1 MAITTILAPD
11 GSEIYIQY
19 DVEENDELRAVG
31 AQDPIAALAERT
43 ERFKKSLVTTINGY
57 SQILLDSVQ
66 QGVNGLTKPNKVT
79 LEFGLQMGGEAGIP
93 LVAKGTSQANVKVTL
108 EWNLSNNKQNYSNS

>member
-1 MAITTILAPD
+1 MAITKILAPD

-19 DVEENDELRAVG
+19 DVEESTQLQAVG
-31 AQDPIAALAERT
+31 APDPIEDIAKRT
-43 ERFKKSLVTTINGY
+43 ERFKESLVTTINGY

-93 LVAKGTSQANVKVTL
+93 LVAKGTAQANVKVTI
-108 EWNLSNNKQNYSNS
+108 EWNLSNNKQNSSNS

>member
-1 MAITTILAPD
+1 MAITKILAPN

-19 DVEENDELRAVG
+19 DVEESTQLRARG
-31 AQDPIAALAERT
+31 ANPIGDIATRT
-43 ERFKKSLVTTINGY
+43 EQFKESLVTTVNGY

-66 QGVNGLTKPNKVT
+66 QGVNGLTNPNKVT

-93 LVAKGTSQANVKVTL
+93 WVTKGTAQANVKVTI
-108 EWNLSNNKQNYSNS
+108 EWNLSNNKQNSSNS

>member
-11 GSEIYIQY
+11 GSKIYIQY
-19 DVEENDELRAVG
+19 DVEESTQLRAVG
-31 AQDPIAALAERT
+31 APDPIEDIARRT

-66 QGVNGLTKPNKVT
+66 QGVNDLTKPNKVT

-93 LVAKGTSQANVKVTL
+93 LVAKGTSQANVKVTI
-108 EWNLSNNKQNYSNS
+108 EWNLSNNRQNSSNS